1 MSVWYMVLHGSS
13 YVLYVNTQGIPW
25 EDLHPPR
32 TRQEYREL
40 RLHSYPNYQNL
51 SHVCE
56 MHRDDIQRAALQ
68 PETVCGCGVG

>member
-1 MSVWYMVLHGSS
+1 MGNNNDCSGGVFFSHMQPHA
-13 YVLYVNTQGIPW
+13 QGIPW

-51 SHVCE
+51 IHVCE
-56 MHRDDIQRAALQ
+56 LHRDDIQRDALQ
-68 PETVCGCGVG
+68 PETVRVGM